1 MFCRFLLI
9 NLLAHCF
16 VTSHFVLSTG
26 PASCCSQFVKHTLVS
41 VCCCLG
47 NRQLASSDQAG
58 LGWSC
63 NVLVQRGT
71 QRSPWHTSHHL
82 HPSEQLRVMC
92 RGLKQRVFGSG
103 ADTDAVVAT
112 GLMAYTV
119 RRRTLDD
126 VMKMM
131 APAESA
137 AAAVSRVVNTMR
149 GRKAGDPDDDDDDL
163 LVSNTVISLKDPLSG
178 TRIQTAARSVPPPPP
193 ATSQICFALHWE
205 VFLCLVPHSCCCCI
219 KTWLLCLAETLKIFS
234 STVYC
239 WLYLLHAVSL

>member
-1 MFCRFLLI
+1 MHRHL
-9 NLLAHCF
+9 
-16 VTSHFVLSTG
+16 
-26 PASCCSQFVKHTLVS
+26 S

-47 NRQLASSDQAG
+47 NRHLASSDQAG
-58 LGWSC
+58 SSWSC
-63 NVLVQRGT
+63 SVLVQQGT
-71 QRSPWHTSHHL
+71 QLSPWHTSHKP
-82 HPSEQLRVMC
+82 HPLEQLRVMC
-92 RGLKQRVFGSG
+92 QALQQRVFAND
-103 ADTDAVVAT
+103 ADIGVVVAT

-178 TRIQTAARSVPPPPP
+178 TRIQTAARSAPH
-193 ATSQICFALHWE
+193 TSHICFALHWQ
-205 VFLCLVPHSCCCCI
+205 VLLCLVPHSCYCSTKTWRLCLVESFHLLRADGWTCCI
-219 KTWLLCLAETLKIFS
+219 Q
-234 STVYC
+234 
-239 WLYLLHAVSL
+239 